1 MTQLKILS
9 FNSFFYHFLFRE
21 KALKAFQKEKQ
32 KQRDL
37 DEVAREK
44 VRDTIRQ
51 KYGIENKPRD
61 TVTKSPKSEERS
73 IQVIVELCKNKL

>member
-1 MTQLKILS
+1 MTQLLILS
-9 FNSFFYHFLFRE
+9 FNSFLYLFLFRE
-21 KALKAFQKEKQ
+21 KALKAFQKERQ

-51 KYGIENKPRD
+51 KYGIESKPRD

-73 IQVIVELCKNKL
+73 IQVL